1 MEFRQLTEYLLP
13 KIDHTDKQAV
23 TLGYGVYKESMESN
37 LKMDFLKSHM
47 NTQKEERVE
56 EGKYQN
62 AQEELERQKILDDFY
77 KEDEEETES
86 ILRKLWP
93 VLSY

>member
-1 MEFRQLTEYLLP
+1 
-13 KIDHTDKQAV
+13 
-23 TLGYGVYKESMESN
+23 MESN

-62 AQEELERQKILDDFY
+62 AQEELERQKQEALNDAGG
-77 KEDEEETES
+77 EAH
-86 ILRKLWP
+86 
-93 VLSY
+93 V